1 MENLREAA
9 HSIYEEYLSEKAGP
23 RLKLEDTIVKRLLFK
38 IRTEPPDPDWFGEV
52 QGAVFDKLQGDERF
66 FESFRRSMGYVKLL
80 AELDLLK
87 DATASSTKSEDD
99 EDEEE
104 ASIYDTLS
112 LNSLEGSRGSL
123 DEIIRSGGEGEAED
137 EEESAQREEKAGD
150 VTLTEGETQAAD
162 KTLTS
167 VKRHRR

>member
-9 HSIYEEYLSEKAGP
+9 YSIYEEYISEKASP
-23 RLKLEDTIVKRLLFK
+23 RLKLDDSIVKRLLFK
-38 IRTEPPDPDWFGEV
+38 IRTEPPDPEWFNEV
-52 QGAVFDKLQGDERF
+52 QTAVFDKIQNEERF
-66 FESFRRSMGYVKLL
+66 LESFKRSMGYVKLL

-87 DATASSTKSEDD
+87 DTASSTKSEEE
-99 EDEEE
+99 EDE

-123 DEIIRSGGEGEAED
+123 DEITRNEC
-137 EEESAQREEKAGD
+137 EEEEGKGGD
-150 VTLTEGETQAAD
+150 RLAVIDADTTLTPENSGD
-162 KTLTS
+162 NGLT